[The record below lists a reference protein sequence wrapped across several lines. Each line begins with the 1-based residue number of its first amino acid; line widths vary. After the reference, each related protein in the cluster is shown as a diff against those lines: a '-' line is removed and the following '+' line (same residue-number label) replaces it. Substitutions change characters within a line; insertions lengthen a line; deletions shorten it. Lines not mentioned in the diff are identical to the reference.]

1 LLQQENAPP
10 NLEAGFCLS
19 LNDSHALKPER
30 SMSDSRSAPHA
41 RAKRAAAAPSRAT
54 AVKLWRAPDVL
65 DAVMLKG
72 EFVGHRYPPHAHDTH
87 CLVLITSGSVVV
99 DIAGHVDTLR
109 RGDIVALD
117 ADTMHAAH
125 AGESGSWKMR
135 VAYFLPDDLA
145 AYTGSIGLPVRSR
158 LDVRAAVIRDA
169 PLAQSVYGVNWCSE
183 VNDDPFKRSETLAFA
198 IGHMLSVHAAHRT
211 ALPSPRVEPRVIRS
225 VKEQLQSDLAGRFTL
240 ASLAADHA
248 LTPFVLLRAFIR
260 SAGLSPHAYQ
270 QQARIRYAQ
279 KRLKQGA
286 AIALVAREAGYA
298 DQAHFTRVF
307 KQYTG
312 ATPKSFQIAL
322 TG

>member
-1 LLQQENAPP
+1 MTI
-10 NLEAGFCLS
+10 
-19 LNDSHALKPER
+19 R
-30 SMSDSRSAPHA
+30 TTT
-41 RAKRAAAAPSRAT
+41 AT
-54 AVKLWRAPDVL
+54 KVWRAPDVL
-65 DAVMLKG
+65 DAMMLKG

-99 DIAGHVDTLR
+99 NIAGHIDTLR
-109 RGDIVALD
+109 RGDIVPLD

-145 AYTGSIGLPVRSR
+145 AYTESIGLPVRSR
-158 LDVRAAVIRDA
+158 FDVPATIVRDA
-169 PLAQSVYGVNWCSE
+169 PLAQSVYGVSWCSE

-198 IGHMLSVHAAHRT
+198 IGHMLSVHAAQRAT
-211 ALPSPRVEPRVIRS
+211 LPSPRVEPRVIRS
-225 VKEQLQSDLAGRFTL
+225 VKEQLQADLAGKWTL
-240 ASLAADHA
+240 ASLAAEHA

-286 AIALVAREAGYA
+286 AISLVAREAGYS

-312 ATPKSFQIAL
+312 VTPKSFQMAVM
-322 TG
+322 G

>member
-1 LLQQENAPP
+1 VGANV
-10 NLEAGFCLS
+10 EAGFCLS
-19 LNDSHALKPER
+19 LIDSHALKRGR
-30 SMSDSRSAPHA
+30 SMSDFRTAVHA
-41 RAKRAAAAPSRAT
+41 RSKRPAAAIRTTTAT
-54 AVKLWRAPDVL
+54 KVWHAPDVL
-65 DAVMLKG
+65 DAMMLKG

-99 DIAGHVDTLR
+99 NIAGQVDTLR
-109 RGDIVALD
+109 RGDIVPLD

-125 AGESGSWKMR
+125 AGESGRWKMR

-145 AYTGSIGLPVRSR
+145 GYTGSIGLPVRSR
-158 LDVRAAVIRDA
+158 FDAATPIIRDA
-169 PLAQSVYGVNWCSE
+169 SLAQSIYGVNWCSE

-198 IGHMLSVHAAHRT
+198 IGHMLSVHAAERA
-211 ALPSPRVEPRVIRS
+211 ALPSPRVEPRIIRS
-225 VKEQLQSDLAGRFTL
+225 VKEQLQADLAGKFTL
-240 ASLAADHA
+240 ASLAADHG

-286 AIALVAREAGYA
+286 AIALIAREAGYA

-312 ATPKSFQIAL
+312 VTPKSFQTAFIR
-322 TG
+322 

>member
-1 LLQQENAPP
+1 VW
-10 NLEAGFCLS
+10 
-19 LNDSHALKPER
+19 H
-30 SMSDSRSAPHA
+30 
-41 RAKRAAAAPSRAT
+41 
-54 AVKLWRAPDVL
+54 APDVL
-65 DAVMLKG
+65 DAMMLKG

-99 DIAGHVDTLR
+99 NLAGHVDTLR
-109 RGDIVALD
+109 RGDIVPLD
-117 ADTMHAAH
+117 ADTLHAAH
-125 AGESGSWKMR
+125 AGESGRWKMR

-145 AYTGSIGLPVRSR
+145 AYTGSIGLPERSR
-158 LDVRAAVIRDA
+158 FDVPARIVRDA

-198 IGHMLSVHAAHRT
+198 IGHLLSVHAAQRAT
-211 ALPSPRVEPRVIRS
+211 LPSPRVESRIIRS
-225 VKEQLQSDLAGRFTL
+225 VKEQLQSDLAGKFTL
-240 ASLAADHA
+240 ASLADEHA

-286 AIALVAREAGYA
+286 ALAVVAREAGYA

-312 ATPKSFQIAL
+312 VTPKSFQIAL
-322 TG
+322 VG